1 MSLDKIQL
9 QAERWL
15 RTAEEDLEAGL
26 PAQRCGTWAGG
37 GSLPAESLSDV
48 ARAAQAE
55 RVRRSCPQALAQWLQ
70 SGVRDARWIGR
81 K

>member
-26 PAQRCGTWAGG
+26 PAQRCGTWPGG
-37 GSLPAESLSDV
+37 GPLPAESLSGV
-48 ARAAQAE
+48 ARAAQAG
-55 RVRRSCPQALAQWLQ
+55 RVRERICTTSRRR
-70 SGVRDARWIGR
+70 GEVGGIGGE